1 MWVNNQRNKGTT
13 IREER
18 KKRLESIGFTWKLRA
33 TPISVD
39 WEVRFQELVDCKQV
53 HGNCDVSQGYK
64 ANKALGIWV
73 TTQRTK
79 EETIREEK
87 KKRLDSIGFTWK
99 VRDHISVPWEFRFQQ
114 LVDYKRVH
122 GNCNVSQ
129 GYKPNKAL
137 GIWVKTQRKN
147 KEAMSD
153 KRRKKL
159 NSIGFA
165 WKFLETWGVRF
176 QQRVEYKRI
185 HAMYHAIAKRIC
197 N

>member
-18 KKRLESIGFTWKLRA
+18 KKRLDSIGFTWKLRA

-79 EETIREEK
+79 EETIREE
-87 KKRLDSIGFTWK
+87 
-99 VRDHISVPWEFRFQQ
+99 
-114 LVDYKRVH
+114 
-122 GNCNVSQ
+122 
-129 GYKPNKAL
+129 
-137 GIWVKTQRKN
+137 
-147 KEAMSD
+147 
-153 KRRKKL
+153 RKKGSTPL
-159 NSIGFA
+159 VLLGRFGITFLFLGNSVSSNLWITNEF
-165 WKFLETWGVRF
+165 T
-176 QQRVEYKRI
+176 
-185 HAMYHAIAKRIC
+185 AIATYHKATNRIRHLGFG
-197 N
+197 